1 MQRALITI
9 VFMLTGL
16 FGSAL
21 AQDIN
26 QLKNEREKSLSEIS
40 KTEDLLRKTES
51 NRKAQVQNLKLLNKK
66 ISARENVVKSIN
78 QEIGVLNRQIVSGES
93 NIRSLTEEI
102 RLLKEDYA
110 KVIYRTYLNRNAYNK
125 AQYIFAASDFNQAF
139 KRLKY
144 MQQYAKFRKTQAEK
158 IQIKTDELRKLVSD
172 LGTDKEK
179 KNELLSSGRKE
190 VASLNNDKQQ
200 QQGYV
205 KDLEKKERQLRKDLD
220 NQRAIFKKLE
230 NEISRIIAAATGT
243 EVSST
248 GMRLTPEMKIISNE
262 FSQNMGRLP
271 WPVAKGIIT
280 MGYGMQ
286 NYPGLKKVQ
295 IDNKGI
301 DITTEEN
308 ASVLA
313 IFEGKVTSI
322 VVIATNLKAILV
334 QHGEYFS
341 VYSNLEAVS
350 VKVGDN
356 VKIKQVIGTVGG
368 NSSGS
373 SEIHFEIWKERT
385 NLNPENWL
393 AR

>member
-1 MQRALITI
+1 MQKALLTVAI
-9 VFMLTGL
+9 VLAGL
-16 FGSAL
+16 FGSVA

-26 QLKNEREKSLSEIS
+26 QLKSEREKSLNEIT

-51 NRKAQVQNLKLLNKK
+51 NRKAQLQNLKLLNKK

-78 QEIGVLNRQIVSGES
+78 QEISMLNRQIVSGES
-93 NIRSLTEEI
+93 NIRSLSEEI

-158 IQIKTDELRKLVSD
+158 IQLKTDELRKLVSD
-172 LGTDKEK
+172 LGSDKEK

-220 NQRAIFKKLE
+220 NQRAVFKKLE

-280 MGYGMQ
+280 MGYGVQ
-286 NYPGLKKVQ
+286 NYP
-295 IDNKGI
+295 
-301 DITTEEN
+301 
-308 ASVLA
+308 
-313 IFEGKVTSI
+313 
-322 VVIATNLKAILV
+322 
-334 QHGEYFS
+334 
-341 VYSNLEAVS
+341 
-350 VKVGDN
+350 
-356 VKIKQVIGTVGG
+356 
-368 NSSGS
+368 
-373 SEIHFEIWKERT
+373 
-385 NLNPENWL
+385 
-393 AR
+393 

>member
-1 MQRALITI
+1 
-9 VFMLTGL
+9 MLTG
-16 FGSAL
+16 FIGSAL

-26 QLKNEREKSLSEIS
+26 QLKSEREKSLSEIS
-40 KTEDLLRKTES
+40 KTEELLRKTET
-51 NRKAQVQNLKLLNKK
+51 NRKAQLQNLKLLNKK
-66 ISARENVVKSIN
+66 ISARESVVKSIN
-78 QEIGVLNRQIVSGES
+78 QEIGVLNRQISNGEN
-93 NIRSLTEEI
+93 NIRQLTEEI
-102 RLLKEDYA
+102 QLLKEDYA

-179 KNELLSSGRKE
+179 KSELLSSGRKE

-200 QQGYV
+200 QQGFV

-220 NQRAIFKKLE
+220 NQRSIFKKLE

-243 EVSST
+243 EVSSS

-301 DITTEEN
+301 DITTEAD

-322 VVIATNLKAILV
+322 VVVATNLKAILI

-341 VYSNLEAVS
+341 VYSNLESVS
-350 VKVGDN
+350 VKVGEN

-368 NSSGS
+368 TSSGS